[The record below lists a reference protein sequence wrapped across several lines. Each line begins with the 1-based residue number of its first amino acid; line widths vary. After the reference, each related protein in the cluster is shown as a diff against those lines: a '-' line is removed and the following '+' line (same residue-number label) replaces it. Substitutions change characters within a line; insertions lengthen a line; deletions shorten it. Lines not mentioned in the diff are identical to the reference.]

1 MSETR
6 PMTPQQPLTVT
17 LEAQEWNTVLGGLS
31 ELQRSVGALMGKIS
45 QQAQNAQQRGNGR
58 DTAELHK
65 LHPATAEE
73 GAS

>member
-1 MSETR
+1 MSDTR
-6 PMTPQQPLTVT
+6 TIAPTQPLTVT
-17 LEAQEWNTVLGGLS
+17 LEAQEWNMVLGGLS

-58 DTAELHK
+58 DIAELHK
-65 LHPATAEE
+65 LHSATAEE